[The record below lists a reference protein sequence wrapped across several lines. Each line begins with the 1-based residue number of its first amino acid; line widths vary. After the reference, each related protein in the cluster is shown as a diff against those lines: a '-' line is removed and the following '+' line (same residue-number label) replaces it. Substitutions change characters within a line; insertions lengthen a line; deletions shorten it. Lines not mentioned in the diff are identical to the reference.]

1 MSEATTVQ
9 DAEVINDN
17 VGNVKETS
25 KPEAPKESPAKDLRE
40 IQALLVNGIFPGNIA
55 PQVVKAFHL
64 LDQMCLT
71 IEKAAN
77 ESK

>member
-9 DAEVINDN
+9 EAEIVNADVSN
-17 VGNVKETS
+17 VNETT
-25 KPEAPKESPAKDLRE
+25 KPEPQKESPAKDLRE
-40 IQALLVNGIFPGNIA
+40 IQALLVNGIFPGNVA

-77 ESK
+77 EPK